1 MLGAYPEEVAVRGE
15 HELGGGFRR
24 VDQRLF
30 DEHVGVWTAV
40 SGVMTQYMWTR
51 KMRGLRV
58 SFHGAP
64 QWGHT
69 ARSVASLLDE
79 MGPIDAY
86 ADGIV
91 AYTRACFG
99 RFVDRFG
106 TRALRRPFTEEE
118 RAEFMG
124 YFEAVPVAC

>member
-1 MLGAYPEEVAVRGE
+1 
-15 HELGGGFRR
+15 
-24 VDQRLF
+24 
-30 DEHVGVWTAV
+30 
-40 SGVMTQYMWTR
+40 MWTR

-64 QWGHT
+64 QMGAH
-69 ARSVASLLDE
+69 RLLSGVAAWM
-79 MGPIDAY
+79 MGPIVR

-91 AYTRACFG
+91 AYTARFG

-106 TRALRRPFTEEE
+106 TRALRRPFTEE

-124 YFEAVPVAC
+124 YFEAVPDSMPER